1 MRRRTSRGRGIA
13 SLLTARRARLG
24 LSAVLLAVLAALVCA
39 PVPASALGFDCKDAP
54 APEIPGRGLTGFFA
68 GEPKTLAPPG
78 DPFAA
83 NPTTTI
89 YEQYGYAGLRWN
101 NYDLG
106 CGPDATRAP
115 DAVAGTAIA
124 NWMFNLPKV
133 AVAFTSSVVAV
144 AFDPS
149 FFAVFDPVVSDVTQ
163 ALYTNVFAAWLP
175 LTLAATGFL
184 LIWRARRANFASS
197 TAAVGWALLVLIVAT
212 ALFRWPVQA
221 GSSADASMTSVLGSV
236 SRSVGGQPTGATG
249 PASTAAATH
258 EALLYN
264 AWLAGTFGNADSA
277 TAKRYGPAIFDASA
291 LTWREAR
298 TLRDDPA
305 AGKKIVEAKKQ
316 KFTDT
321 AERIKSADPDAYEY
335 LIGKRSDARVGYAL
349 LAAFGA
355 FCALPFLFGAALLV
369 LASFLIV
376 RISVMIFPAV
386 ATLGVFPAMRQ
397 VVTGIFSM
405 VAGALV
411 NALLFG
417 VAAAVALRGIGLLL
431 APGAPLP
438 QWLAI
443 TLLLLFTGVLWVA
456 LRPVRRLAMMVG
468 ADVGFSRGRSALLRH
483 LGIRRPAGAVAESD
497 DDAGPE
503 ERPDRAVLPAR
514 AEAHSLPYAAPAR
527 TSAGL
532 RPGSPA
538 GVGGLTATAGRP
550 GGAARAGVGASAAGP
565 KGPGA
570 FVPAGAVPDPPAG
583 HGHGRRNVGPGS
595 LPLETFAATAAAA
608 SVPGIRTGNGPGNGS
623 GNGSGNPVPAR
634 AGAPIR
640 WAAARPE
647 AVSAPAVD
655 RPTDVRVAAP
665 RSRTV
670 TEDGGRLYLPASTTS
685 PGASASVP
693 PPAEGLGDA
702 GDLADLSGIY
712 RPGGADVDA
721 EPSGAE
727 R

>member
-1 MRRRTSRGRGIA
+1 MSRHAVPRRGFA
-13 SLLTARRARLG
+13 SPPVVRRVKLA
-24 LSAVLLAVLAALVCA
+24 LSTVLLAILAALVCA
-39 PVPASALGFDCKDAP
+39 PAPASALGFDCKDAP

-68 GEPKTLAPPG
+68 GEPKTLAPAA
-78 DPFAA
+78 DPFAPNA
-83 NPTTTI
+83 TTTI

-163 ALYTNVFAAWLP
+163 ALYTHVFAAWLP

-184 LIWRARRANFASS
+184 LIWRARRANLASS
-197 TAAVGWALLVLIVAT
+197 TAAVGWALLVLIIAT
-212 ALFRWPVQA
+212 ALFRWPVAA
-221 GSSADASMTSVLGSV
+221 GSSADASMTAVLGSV
-236 SRSVGGQPTGATG
+236 SSSVGGQPAGAAG
-249 PASTAAATH
+249 PTSTAATTH

-264 AWLAGTFGNADSA
+264 TWLAGTFGNADSP

-305 AGKKIVEAKKQ
+305 AGKKIVEAKRA

-397 VVTGIFSM
+397 VVTSIFSM

-438 QWLAI
+438 EWLAI

-468 ADVGFSRGRSALLRH
+468 ADVGVARGRSALLRH
-483 LGIRRPAGAVAESD
+483 LGLRRPVAASD
-497 DDAGPE
+497 PDPDAEDAPTDA
-503 ERPDRAVLPAR
+503 RPDRAVLPAR
-514 AEAHSLPYAAPAR
+514 AEAHSLAYTAPVAAAAR
-527 TSAGL
+527 TL
-532 RPGSPA
+532 RPPA
-538 GVGGLTATAGRP
+538 LELGPVGAI
-550 GGAARAGVGASAAGP
+550 GGTTNGPASAGASAGAGP
-565 KGPGA
+565 LAGPPGA
-570 FVPAGAVPDPPAG
+570 AGGRRVPPASPNG
-583 HGHGRRNVGPGS
+583 NGTGRRTTTPGAM
-595 LPLETFAATAAAA
+595 PLETFVAAAGSA
-608 SVPGIRTGNGPGNGS
+608 SGSASGSATGTANGTGPAARTG
-623 GNGSGNPVPAR
+623 
-634 AGAPIR
+634 GAPTR
-640 WAAARPE
+640 WVAARPE
-647 AVSAPAVD
+647 AGPAPTTPG
-655 RPTDVRVAAP
+655 RPADARFTPA
-665 RSRTV
+665 SRLGS
-670 TEDGGRLYLPASTTS
+670 EDGGRLYLPASTTS
-685 PGASASVP
+685 PGATASVP
-693 PPAEGLGDA
+693 PAGGSLGDA

-712 RPGGADVDA
+712 RPG
-721 EPSGAE
+721 EPAGAE